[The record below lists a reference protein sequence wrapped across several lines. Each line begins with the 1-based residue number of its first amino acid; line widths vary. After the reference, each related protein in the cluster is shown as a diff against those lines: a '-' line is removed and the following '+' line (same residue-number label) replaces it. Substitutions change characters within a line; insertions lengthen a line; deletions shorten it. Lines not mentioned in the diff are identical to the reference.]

1 VRTWHHKERVGVAGV
16 AAAGTLP
23 SHGLGFVASTNLVQ
37 GVHVTAS
44 VPRTVILQQDS
55 HHPPSSS
62 SNVNAGAYAYA
73 YAYAWL
79 AGIELSCLCLH
90 NHRLACLCLLVLMLV
105 LAYVLQG
112 EARKVAILPARLDL
126 SHALGERLDAIRCRV
141 ETSIRFRAAVVAESR
156 DAAGTAADL
165 PNLRRCRGRR
175 ASTDGDVARNDC
187 LFILRADS
195 HRQHVDDPV
204 FGVDLPSCPIHA
216 AHGRL
221 IVRPGASNQPA
232 RLQPRTQLTVSVQS
246 SVSAEQSRAVA
257 FVCSTFEATRYWTCS
272 KRSAVQCSA
281 VQCSAVSSLVLPN
294 VFVAEHSQ

>member
-1 VRTWHHKERVGVAGV
+1 MSQLAYHEQSFCNKTATTHP
-16 AAAGTLP
+16 AAA
-23 SHGLGFVASTNLVQ
+23 A
-37 GVHVTAS
+37 
-44 VPRTVILQQDS
+44 
-55 HHPPSSS
+55 
-62 SNVNAGAYAYA
+62 NVNAGAYAYA

-165 PNLRRCRGRR
+165 PNLRRGRGRR

-246 SVSAEQSRAVA
+246 RAEQWPLYAAHSKQRDTGHASEVQ
-257 FVCSTFEATRYWTCS
+257 CSC
-272 KRSAVQCSA
+272 SAVQCSA
-281 VQCSAVSSLVLPN
+281 VQCSELTGPAQRICSR
-294 VFVAEHSQ
+294 A